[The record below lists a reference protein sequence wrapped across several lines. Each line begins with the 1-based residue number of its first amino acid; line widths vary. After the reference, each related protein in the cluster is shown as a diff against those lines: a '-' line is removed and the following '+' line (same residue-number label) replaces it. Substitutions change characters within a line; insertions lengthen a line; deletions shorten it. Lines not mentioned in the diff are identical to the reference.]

1 MKGTSKTKM
10 GLSRFL
16 GGSSLNGDVEI
27 LQWFII
33 TFPNLQVLG
42 AHMIIIDHIY
52 IYNNNNNNNNN
63 NKYIYNII
71 YIIIYIY
78 ILSYIYIYMLL
89 YIYIII
95 YIYMY
100 MYIYIYMCPNFL
112 LNVH

>member
-52 IYNNNNNNNNN
+52 IY
-63 NKYIYNII
+63 II
-71 YIIIYIY
+71 IITTIIIINTYII
-78 ILSYIYIYMLL
+78 
-89 YIYIII
+89 
-95 YIYMY
+95 
-100 MYIYIYMCPNFL
+100 
-112 LNVH
+112 